1 MANLNSDSIYQ
12 AWFGE
17 TMAHKLSLDDAIDE
31 IEKEERE
38 LQDD

>member
-12 AWFGE
+12 VWFGE

-31 IEKEERE
+31 IDQEERALDE
-38 LQDD
+38 D